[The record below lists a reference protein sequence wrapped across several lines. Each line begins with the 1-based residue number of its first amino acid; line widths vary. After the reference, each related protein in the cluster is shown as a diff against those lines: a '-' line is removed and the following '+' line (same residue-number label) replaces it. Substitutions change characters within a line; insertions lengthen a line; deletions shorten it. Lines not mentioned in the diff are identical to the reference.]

1 MEGKNEENKVQK
13 TVMVDA
19 VLDRII
25 KDECKKTNRS
35 YSYVLCKAI
44 RATFEP
50 MAKMVIK

>member
-1 MEGKNEENKVQK
+1 MKEADEENKVQK

-35 YSYVLCKAI
+35 YSYVLCLAI
-44 RATFEP
+44 RKGYKIA
-50 MAKMVIK
+50 